1 MIIYFIYKSSS
12 FNFNIKNDVSITYL
26 KNLASKMIN
35 KDKTC
40 FDLFYNN
47 KILSENDSSL
57 FHLSNNQTNISIIIS
72 LKKNNSNKSNI
83 NLPLLTLPNKANLN
97 LNLNESE
104 ICSDSFSREINKN
117 PKNFMKRKIGN
128 DKLTQK
134 KEEYITIN
142 KVFEDVYN
150 SKDKEIISLLNNL
163 ANKILEFDDTLYKK
177 YKTSYSKDNS
187 QLLLYEKNIMNFKD
201 KQIQNLKKLINNFDN
216 YKSSFI
222 SKGKINLDEF
232 DIESHDYNQKKN
244 TNNIATKINTN
255 KISFEPKDSS
265 KNSKKDNI
273 ILSNKNLKLSSNAEQ
288 KLPTISAIK
297 KPEDNLNLND
307 SDKVSDNTDS
317 SDEISKEKIYKNDK
331 ILEKKKIIDNKI
343 KNDIYLSKSTKIQ
356 NNKKLDLKENMLSKK
371 ITEKNNENRN
381 LFMKKNITMINEEN
395 EENSKNIDS
404 HQIDNKNNKIEEN
417 NFKKIENKIDKK
429 INNKINTNKAPM
441 KKNKQSERKNH
452 METFNKD
459 KINALLDDSEEQN
472 KEDSENDLESED
484 ENEKRNK
491 RFSMIRLKTINYNQN
506 KNLKNAY
513 SIRNDDKRKS
523 RRLKKLGTNVYDFL
537 I

>member
-232 DIESHDYNQKKN
+232 DRESHDYNQKKN

-404 HQIDNKNNKIEEN
+404 HQIDNKNSKIEEN
-417 NFKKIENKIDKK
+417 NFKKIEHKIEKNN
-429 INNKINTNKAPM
+429 NNKINTDKSPI
-441 KKNKQSERKNH
+441 KKIKQSERKNY
-452 METFNKD
+452 METFDKN
-459 KINALLDDSEEQN
+459 KINALLDDSEDRN

-506 KNLKNAY
+506 KNSKNIY
-513 SIRNDDKRKS
+513 SIRIDDKRKS